1 MAVDLARLFESND
14 DDTRED
20 LNLPNG
26 IGIDLLQN
34 DGIWSRFKRLKKLDL
49 NSSDL

>member
-1 MAVDLARLFESND
+1 MSDLEAILNSNE

-26 IGIDLLQN
+26 IGANLLLN
-34 DGIWSRFKRLKKLDL
+34 DSAWGRFKYLKKLDL
-49 NSSDL
+49 NNSGL